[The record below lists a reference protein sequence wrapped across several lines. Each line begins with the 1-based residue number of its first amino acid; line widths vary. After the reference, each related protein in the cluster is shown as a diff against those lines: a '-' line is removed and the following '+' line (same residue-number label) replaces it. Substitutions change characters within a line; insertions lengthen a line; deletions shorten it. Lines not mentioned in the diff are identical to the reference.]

1 MLVRTRAPVVMMIM
15 LLLAIILNPNTA
27 TRSAGNKCKIDSK
40 VKLIL
45 KSMNKDTV
53 TSVVDCVVGVGA
65 CDPTGQEIKDQAQ
78 QAVCTKCGRDCSCEQ
93 IQYRLV
99 VRKMKKQFKEQWDRV
114 VNKFKDS
121 CQAY

>member
-1 MLVRTRAPVVMMIM
+1 MMFSI
-15 LLLAIILNPNTA
+15 LAIIHSCTA
-27 TRSAGNKCKIDSK
+27 ANYGKNKCKIDSK

-45 KSMNKDTV
+45 RSMNKDTV
-53 TSVVDCVVGVGA
+53 AAVVDCVVGVGA

-78 QAVCTKCGRDCSCEQ
+78 QAVCTKCGRDCTCEQ

>member
-1 MLVRTRAPVVMMIM
+1 MLMNMIVGKSIMMFTI
-15 LLLAIILNPNTA
+15 LAIIYP
-27 TRSAGNKCKIDSK
+27 SAAANYGKNKCKIDSK

-45 KSMNKDTV
+45 KSMNQDTV
-53 TSVVDCVVGVGA
+53 AAVVDCVVGVGA

-78 QAVCTKCGRDCSCEQ
+78 QAVCTKCGSNCTCEQ

-114 VNKFKDS
+114 VDKFKDS
-121 CQAY
+121 CYARY

>member
-1 MLVRTRAPVVMMIM
+1 MLVRTPVVMIMM
-15 LLLAIILNPNTA
+15 LLLAIILYPNTA
-27 TRSAGNKCKIDSK
+27 MRSARTKCKIDSK